1 MKKQDRR
8 ADKESEDSPVVEP
21 PLHPL
26 EVMRQAYV
34 DMEIEFQE
42 DDNAIFT
49 RLNLENLEVHV
60 ISWGQPDDL
69 STIVVRLP
77 VRAAAEF
84 RSAAGEFINRL
95 NYNSRR
101 KYWEIDCDDGEIR
114 LAAYTDTMVGP
125 MTDKIFRSLLHCL
138 LMTADTVFPYLT
150 SVLSGRMTAEFAD
163 DQAEAAIA
171 AMWGKDNNTDGEP
184 PDDVSAE

>member
-1 MKKQDRR
+1 MKKQDRLTE
-8 ADKESEDSPVVEP
+8 KEIESSPVSEP
-21 PLHPL
+21 PHPL

-60 ISWGQPDDL
+60 ISWGEPDDL

-84 RSAAGEFINRL
+84 RAAAGEFVNRL

-101 KYWEIDCDDGEIR
+101 KFWEIDHADGEIR
-114 LAAYTDTMVGP
+114 LAAYTDTMAGP

-138 LMTADTVFPYLT
+138 LMTADTAFPYLT
-150 SVLSGRMTAEFAD
+150 SVLSGRMTPEFAD
-163 DQAEAAIA
+163 DQAEAALV
-171 AMWGKDNNTDGEP
+171 AMWGKDNKTDGEP
-184 PDDVSAE
+184 PDDVSGE